1 MDHVTYATDTE
12 TAALL
17 AEVDAL
23 LAEADATDARIEAL
37 LRTGSTAVVMA
48 DLALQ
53 MELGRQE
60 LDQIERDQ
68 MAIQAELDALDAP

>member
-1 MDHVTYATDTE
+1 MEHTTHDIDAD
-12 TAALL
+12 ALL

-23 LAEADATDARIEAL
+23 LVEVAATDARVEAL
-37 LRTGSTAVVMA
+37 LRTGSPAVVMA

-60 LDQIERDQ
+60 LDQIEQEQR
-68 MAIQAELDALDAP
+68 AIEAAIDALEAP

>member
-1 MDHVTYATDTE
+1 MEHATTDTD

-23 LAEADATDARIEAL
+23 LEQAAATDARVEAL
-37 LRTGSTAVVMA
+37 LRTGSPAVRMA

-60 LDQIERDQ
+60 LDQIEREQ
-68 MAIQAELDALDAP
+68 AAIEAAINALEAP

>member
-1 MDHVTYATDTE
+1 MDHPTHDIDAD
-12 TAALL
+12 ALL

-23 LAEADATDARIEAL
+23 LAEGAAMDARIEAL
-37 LRTGSTAVVMA
+37 LRTGSPAVRMA

-60 LDQIERDQ
+60 LDQIEQDQ
-68 MAIQAELDALDAP
+68 RGIEAAIDALEAP

>member
-1 MDHVTYATDTE
+1 MEHTTPITD

-23 LAEADATDARIEAL
+23 LLEVAATDARVEAL
-37 LRTGSTAVVMA
+37 LRTGSTAVRMA

-53 MELGRQE
+53 MELGSAE
-60 LDQIERDQ
+60 LDQIEREQAAIEAAIDQ
-68 MAIQAELDALDAP
+68 LERG

>member
-1 MDHVTYATDTE
+1 MEHTTHDIDAD
-12 TAALL
+12 ALL

-23 LAEADATDARIEAL
+23 LVEVAATDARVEAL
-37 LRTGSTAVVMA
+37 LRTGSPAVRMA

-60 LDQIERDQ
+60 LDQIEREQ
-68 MAIQAELDALDAP
+68 QAIEVAIDALEAP

>member
-1 MDHVTYATDTE
+1 MHNTTATDTA

-23 LAEADATDARIEAL
+23 LAETAATDARVEAL
-37 LRTGSTAVVMA
+37 LRTGSPAVVMA

-68 MAIQAELDALDAP
+68 LAIEAAINALEAP